1 MAKKKIPPRPS
12 RRARERESSR
22 AKLAAA
28 VVLLAL
34 AFVALRWN
42 TFTSPFERDEG
53 EYAYGAWLIRQG
65 ILPYQNAFMQKPPMV
80 LYTYLV
86 AQAVSPAVWAPH
98 VLGALF
104 LGGALACLALFAR
117 RELGP
122 GAGFAAAALSIPMLQ
137 LPELAPFAAN
147 TEVFM
152 LLPLMGVFAVYSR
165 SRGDSGTRAWFGA
178 GALAALAILYKPICL
193 FVLAVLA
200 GVWLWESWR
209 AFRASGP
216 VALRA
221 AAGLAGGAA
230 ASLAAVG
237 WFLARDGGRS
247 LWEATVRFNSYY
259 ARFSWDVFVTQAK
272 ILAPVWWPL
281 PVLWLWFAFRRPAR
295 LWFYAA
301 LLAGAWLGVCGS
313 LNLHYVLL
321 IVPFLALL
329 GAAAIQ
335 GLSAHFELGSWS
347 YVVTGVAA
355 AILALPVGQTLGL
368 TPDQVAWKVYSPA
381 NPFVESE
388 EIARRVAA
396 LTQPNDLVYV
406 AGSEPQILYHARR
419 RSPTRFVIAYPMTL
433 DTPLTLPYQ
442 NECIRD
448 LEARPPEV
456 VVFVRAQF
464 SWLQQPNTPDLLMK
478 HLTRMVN
485 SDYRLVGGFVPDAAR
500 GRWEEPISAAK
511 QEQASILVFQR
522 VRKPANPPR

>member
-1 MAKKKIPPRPS
+1 MVKKKTPPRPP
-12 RRARERESSR
+12 RRAARPESSR
-22 AKLAAA
+22 GKIAAA
-28 VVLLAL
+28 VLLLAL
-34 AFVALRWN
+34 ALVALRWN

-86 AQAVSPAVWAPH
+86 AQGVSPSVWAPH
-98 VLGALF
+98 VLGVLF
-104 LGGALACLALFAR
+104 LGGALAGLAVFAR
-117 RELGP
+117 CELGP
-122 GAGFAAAALSIPMLQ
+122 GAGFAAAALAVPMRQ
-137 LPELAPFAAN
+137 FSELAPFAAN
-147 TEVFM
+147 TEAFM

-165 SRGDSGTRAWFGA
+165 ARGESETRAWFAA
-178 GALAALAILYKPICL
+178 GVLAALAILYKPICL

-200 GVWLWESWR
+200 AVWLWESCR
-209 AFRASGP
+209 ALRSIGP
-216 VALRA
+216 VAVRA

-230 ASLAAVG
+230 ASLAALG

-259 ARFSWDVFVTQAK
+259 ARFSWDVFVIQVK

-281 PVLWLWFAFRRPAR
+281 PLLWLWFAYRRPAR
-295 LWFYAA
+295 LWFYLA

-335 GLSAHFELGSWS
+335 GISAHFELGSWT
-347 YVVTGVAA
+347 YGVVVAAA
-355 AILALPVGQTLGL
+355 AILAWPVGETLGL
-368 TPDQVAWKVYSPA
+368 TPDQVARKVYSQG

-406 AGSEPQILYHARR
+406 AGSEPQILYHAQR

-433 DTPLTLPYQ
+433 DTPLALPYQ
-442 NECIRD
+442 QECIRD

-456 VVFVRAQF
+456 VVFVRAPF
-464 SWLQQPNTPDLLMK
+464 SWLQQPNTPGLLMQ

-485 SDYRLVGGFVPDAAR
+485 SDYRLVGGFVPDAVR
-500 GRWEEPISAAK
+500 GKWEEPIAAENREK
-511 QEQASILVFQR
+511 ASMLVFQR
-522 VRKPANPPR
+522 LRGPADPAR